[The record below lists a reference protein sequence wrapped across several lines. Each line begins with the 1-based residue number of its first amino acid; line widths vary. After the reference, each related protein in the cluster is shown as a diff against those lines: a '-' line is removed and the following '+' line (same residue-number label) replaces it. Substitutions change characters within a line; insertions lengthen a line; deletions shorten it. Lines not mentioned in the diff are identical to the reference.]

1 MTEPERERRPTRF
14 SARPPP
20 RFATGTDFSLWIK
33 RVELY
38 IQEAGLPEEKKGAE
52 LVSLLEDEPFRIVSQ
67 LGLVSETVEY
77 DAVKACL
84 ASHFSPNGVEL
95 EWQAKMHV
103 ARQKAG
109 ESVLEFAGRLRV
121 LADKGYSSCHQR
133 GACRLLVTNLS
144 RVFFPLPSS
153 SNFSQIH
160 QRR

>member
-1 MTEPERERRPTRF
+1 MTFVLVSVLYKHVCDCIDDPFCHTCIRRYIGVRSGMTEPERERRPTRF

-84 ASHFSPNGVEL
+84 ASHFSPDGVEL
-95 EWQAKMHV
+95 EWQANMHV
-103 ARQKAG
+103 AR
-109 ESVLEFAGRLRV
+109 
-121 LADKGYSSCHQR
+121 
-133 GACRLLVTNLS
+133 LLHV
-144 RVFFPLPSS
+144 
-153 SNFSQIH
+153 H
-160 QRR
+160 

>member
-1 MTEPERERRPTRF
+1 MTELERERRPTRF

-84 ASHFSPNGVEL
+84 TRLDLVITRLSINSLPK
-95 EWQAKMHV
+95 AKS
-103 ARQKAG
+103 K
-109 ESVLEFAGRLRV
+109 
-121 LADKGYSSCHQR
+121 
-133 GACRLLVTNLS
+133 
-144 RVFFPLPSS
+144 P
-153 SNFSQIH
+153 
-160 QRR
+160 

>member
-1 MTEPERERRPTRF
+1 MTELERERRPTRF

-84 ASHFSPNGVEL
+84 VSHFSPDGVEL

-103 ARQKAG
+103 AR
-109 ESVLEFAGRLRV
+109 SLL
-121 LADKGYSSCHQR
+121 LARATTRHREMVC
-133 GACRLLVTNLS
+133 CM
-144 RVFFPLPSS
+144 
-153 SNFSQIH
+153 
-160 QRR
+160 